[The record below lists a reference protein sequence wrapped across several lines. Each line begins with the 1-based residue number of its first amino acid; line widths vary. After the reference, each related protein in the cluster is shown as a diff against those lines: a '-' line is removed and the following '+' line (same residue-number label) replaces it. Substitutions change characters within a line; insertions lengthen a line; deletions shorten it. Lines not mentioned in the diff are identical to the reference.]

1 MSKKQKEKAEKKTTI
16 LVNNK
21 NYILEDMT
29 DNQKA
34 LVNHI
39 SDLDRKINS
48 SRFNLDQMVFGKD
61 AFVNSLT
68 TSLESEAA

>member
-68 TSLESEAA
+68 TS